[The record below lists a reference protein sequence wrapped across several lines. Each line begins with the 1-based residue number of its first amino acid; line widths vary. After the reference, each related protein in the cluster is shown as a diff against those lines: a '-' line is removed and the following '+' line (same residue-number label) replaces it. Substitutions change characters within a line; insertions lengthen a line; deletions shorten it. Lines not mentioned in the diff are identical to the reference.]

1 MSLTQTG
8 AGQPVWRKAQRSMNN
23 GDCVEVALA
32 DGKVLVRDS
41 KNPSGPV
48 LEYPAGAWRNF
59 VGARRA
65 FAAHTL
71 AR

>member
-1 MSLTQTG
+1 
-8 AGQPVWRKAQRSMNN
+8 MNN

-48 LEYPAGAWRNF
+48 LEYPAEVWRNF
-59 VGARRA
+59 VEARPA
-65 FAAHTL
+65 FVGHTL